1 MQRGYRRCW
10 PHGAA
15 FVGIFLKSLYKYLYI
30 CIQLYAVREFFVPYI
45 TTISQLLHERRH
57 KAIKYFGKIL
67 LFVLFDPLKPPLP
80 PVSPTSVCY

>member
-57 KAIKYFGKIL
+57 KAINTSGKFYYLYYLTL
-67 LFVLFDPLKPPLP
+67 LSPPFPL
-80 PVSPTSVCY
+80 